1 MQKDGH
7 WLTVVFQLFA
17 NCLRVVFQVSV
28 GLQAALEV
36 RQDVSD
42 AGRRTPHETGYHG
55 RVDALLAEEFHEYA
69 ARVDNLDGTAAGHY
83 HIFSNLGLARDQG
96 QEFGK
101 DSALT
106 HIVFSIIYVTLPLP
120 ID

>member
-28 GLQAALEV
+28 GLQAAIEV
-36 RQDVSD
+36 RQDVPD
-42 AGRRTPHETGYHG
+42 AGRRTPHKTGYHG

-69 ARVDNLDGTAAGHY
+69 ARIDYLHRTAARHYHFLGDLGLDG
-83 HIFSNLGLARDQG
+83 DQG